1 MERETYSNLLNN
13 VYKIK
18 QEIFEL
24 LQKMEKEEDL
34 KKRGEIAQLVSELVN
49 GMIACYDN
57 GIVEDMTIQQAST
70 YSDSPNALP
79 RNAIR

>member
-49 GMIACYDN
+49 RMIACYDN
-57 GIVEDMTIQQAST
+57 EIVEDMTIQQAST